1 MDDAFDIIDKHSASF
16 KCRAVDLAKQ
26 YGGGKTISVSEAS
39 KMLHVSRGTV
49 LRLIR
54 NGVLIAFAPGERKW
68 RLFKAQVQDYLIHL
82 QEEAIEFSAASP
94 TKKAWYE

>member
-16 KCRAVDLAKQ
+16 KRRAADLAKQ
-26 YGGGKTISVSEAS
+26 YRGGKTISVSEAS
-39 KMLHVSRGTV
+39 KMLHVTRWTV
-49 LRLIR
+49 QRLVN
-54 NGVLIAFAPGERKW
+54 NGVLIAFAPGGRNW

-82 QEEAIEFSAASP
+82 QKEAIEFSAAST